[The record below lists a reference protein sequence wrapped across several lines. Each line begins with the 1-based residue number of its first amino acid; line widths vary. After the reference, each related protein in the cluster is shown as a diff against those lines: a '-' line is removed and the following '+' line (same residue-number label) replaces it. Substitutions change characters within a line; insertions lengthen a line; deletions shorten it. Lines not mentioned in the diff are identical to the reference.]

1 MTTRANR
8 RCGFAARGFVLA
20 AALLLSALTARAQSP
35 AATLG
40 GTVLDE
46 NGAVV
51 PAVEITVLNLS
62 TAVQRH
68 ALTGGEGAFVVPL
81 LPPGRYTLTAQRDG
95 FATVEVTNITLNV
108 GDRLALRINLRI
120 GDIGESVT
128 VIDAVSSGVER
139 SASSSVSTV
148 VNRQFVENL
157 PLNGRSF
164 QSLFEL
170 APGAVLTRASFNEQ
184 GQFSVNG
191 QRANANY
198 FTVDGVSA
206 NFGVSAGASPGQA
219 AAGSLPA
226 LSALGGTTSLVSVE
240 AVEEFRVQTS
250 TYAPEF

>member
-1 MTTRANR
+1 MKGGDVRSQISTASGSERVR
-8 RCGFAARGFVLA
+8 AARDGPHGAARTRSLPLAVLLCA
-20 AALLLSALTARAQSP
+20 VVTLLLPAPASRAQSP

-128 VIDAVSSGVER
+128 
-139 SASSSVSTV
+139 
-148 VNRQFVENL
+148 
-157 PLNGRSF
+157 
-164 QSLFEL
+164 
-170 APGAVLTRASFNEQ
+170 
-184 GQFSVNG
+184 
-191 QRANANY
+191 
-198 FTVDGVSA
+198 
-206 NFGVSAGASPGQA
+206 
-219 AAGSLPA
+219 
-226 LSALGGTTSLVSVE
+226 
-240 AVEEFRVQTS
+240 
-250 TYAPEF
+250 

>member
-1 MTTRANR
+1 MKGKANR
-8 RCGFAARGFVLA
+8 WVGFAARALVLA
-20 AALLLSALTARAQSP
+20 AVLVCVPAARAQSP

-68 ALTGGEGAFVVPL
+68 AATDGEGAFVVPL
-81 LPPGRYTLTAQRDG
+81 LPPGRYTLTAQREG
-95 FATVEVTNITLNV
+95 FATLEVRNIVLNV
-108 GDRLALRINLRI
+108 GDRQALRIRLRV
-120 GDIGESVT
+120 GEVGESVT
-128 VIDAVSSGVER
+128 VIDAVSPGVER

-170 APGAVLTRASFNEQ
+170 APGAVLTRTSFNEQ

-191 QRANANY
+191 Q
-198 FTVDGVSA
+198 
-206 NFGVSAGASPGQA
+206 
-219 AAGSLPA
+219 
-226 LSALGGTTSLVSVE
+226 
-240 AVEEFRVQTS
+240 
-250 TYAPEF
+250 

>member
-1 MTTRANR
+1 M
-8 RCGFAARGFVLA
+8 RGILL
-20 AALLLSALTARAQSP
+20 AALLLLAAPARAQSP

-95 FATVEVTNITLNV
+95 FATLEVRNITLNV
-108 GDRLALRINLRI
+108 GDRQALRIRLRV
-120 GDIGESVT
+120 GEVGESVT
-128 VIDAVSSGVER
+128 VIDAVSPGVER

-164 QSLFEL
+164 IEL
-170 APGAVLTRASFNEQ
+170 AIQ
-184 GQFSVNG
+184 C
-191 QRANANY
+191 
-198 FTVDGVSA
+198 
-206 NFGVSAGASPGQA
+206 
-219 AAGSLPA
+219 
-226 LSALGGTTSLVSVE
+226 
-240 AVEEFRVQTS
+240 
-250 TYAPEF
+250 